1 LGVRVRNKGNGKLK
15 YKYLEDD
22 QAQRVGT
29 NQRGNKGCIA
39 KLAAKVKRDIIKNIN
54 RKAAKTHGTI
64 LVSGSALVILGEYES
79 GKTKYQKRKDN
90 AGFNLNEN
98 LLTKACCKI
107 VYLC

>member
-1 LGVRVRNKGNGKLK
+1 M
-15 YKYLEDD
+15 
-22 QAQRVGT
+22 
-29 NQRGNKGCIA
+29 
-39 KLAAKVKRDIIKNIN
+39 KNIN

-64 LVSGSALVILGEYES
+64 LVSGSAPVILGEYES

-98 LLTKACCKI
+98 LHTKVCCKI

>member
-1 LGVRVRNKGNGKLK
+1 MEKLK

-39 KLAAKVKRDIIKNIN
+39 KLATKVKRDIMKNIN

-64 LVSGSALVILGEYES
+64 LVSGSAPVILGEYES

-90 AGFNLNEN
+90 AGFNFNEN
-98 LLTKACCKI
+98 LSTKVCCKI